1 MQPVTSLD
9 TSVIQI
15 GDWRVDPGLDEISRD
30 DERIKLEPK
39 LMQLLLHLARHAG
52 QVVSVEQ
59 LLDEV
64 WKDVVVTP
72 DSVYHA
78 VAALRRAL
86 RDDSKDPTYIANV
99 MRRGYRLIAPVV
111 PLRTAEAPALPAQS
125 PQPASKN
132 QAAIPTT
139 DAPWTRSVRRFIGQ
153 PFGVAIVAVLAIGLT
168 YVLADKLWSSKRFTM
183 ARSAA
188 TLPNSIAVL
197 PFADMSEKHDQE
209 YFADGMAEEI
219 LNLLAKVPGL
229 RVIGR
234 TSSFAFKGKQA
245 DLPSI
250 ARVLGV
256 TYLVEGSVR
265 RSSDRV
271 RVTVQLVNSRDGS
284 RAWSGAFDGNP
295 TDILRLQ
302 DEIAVQVAHSLSVE
316 VADQFSTRT
325 AISSPEA
332 YDYYLRGLREL
343 DTDASDTHDWG
354 REYFQKALT
363 LDPKFTPAALGV
375 AAADLSRC
383 MEGIQPQVS
392 CPRADASIDLA
403 LKLDPRSADA
413 YAMRAYVLTVF
424 NWDWAGA
431 TAAVTKAADLG
442 GGPWTAFAS
451 ARLASAIGD
460 VGRARRLYQQIIA
473 SNPFEA
479 DAQVDMGL
487 DVELRSGHPE
497 QAEVYV
503 RRGLQI
509 DPRYSGGHYGLGL
522 IQLLQ
527 GKLDAALSS
536 MKDERIDQ
544 GRLLGLVL
552 VYTAMSRTADS
563 DATLATMLSN
573 GVYPPSDFARAYA
586 FRGDADR
593 AISYLQKA
601 YEAHDTNLW
610 YIKGDPLLKSL
621 ERDPRYQAFLRK
633 MNFPE

>member
-1 MQPVTSLD
+1 MRPVGPLD
-9 TSVIQI
+9 NTVIRI
-15 GDWRVDPGLDEISRD
+15 GAWRVDPELDEISRD
-30 DERIKLEPK
+30 GHTTKLEPK

-52 QVVSVEQ
+52 QVVGVEQ

-86 RDDSKDPTYIANV
+86 GDNSKEPSYIANV

-111 PLRTAEAPALPAQS
+111 PLRTAEAPALPLQSAHSAAEEQVVKRMLEQPQS
-125 PQPASKN
+125 PS
-132 QAAIPTT
+132 I
-139 DAPWTRSVRRFIGQ
+139 RRLIGRRFGI
-153 PFGVAIVAVLAIGLT
+153 AIIAVLAV
-168 YVLADKLWSSKRFTM
+168 VLAYLIADKLWISRRVPVVQPT
-183 ARSAA
+183 APLAH
-188 TLPNSIAVL
+188 SIAVL
-197 PFADMSEKHDQE
+197 PFVDMSEKHDQE
-209 YFADGMAEEI
+209 YFADGMAEEV
-219 LNLLAKVPGL
+219 LNLLVKIPGL

-250 ARVLGV
+250 GTALGV
-256 TYLVEGSVR
+256 AYLVEGSVR
-265 RSSDRV
+265 RSNDRI
-271 RVTVQLVNSRDGS
+271 RVTAQLLNARDGS
-284 RAWSGAFDGNP
+284 RLWSGTFDGAA

-302 DEIAVQVAHSLSVE
+302 EEIAVQIAHSLSVQ
-316 VADQFSTRT
+316 VADAFSTRA

-354 REYFQKALT
+354 REFFQKALT
-363 LDPKFTPAALGV
+363 LDPQFTPAALGI
-375 AAADLSRC
+375 AAADLSKC

-392 CPRADASIDLA
+392 CPRANTSIDMA

-413 YAMRAYVLTVF
+413 YAMRAFVLTVF

-431 TAAVTKAADLG
+431 TTAVTKAADLG
-442 GGPWTAFAS
+442 GGPWTTFAA
-451 ARLASAIGD
+451 ARLAAAIGD
-460 VGRARRLYQQIIA
+460 MPRARRLYQQIIA
-473 SNPFEA
+473 SNPLEA

-497 QAEVYV
+497 QAEGYL
-503 RRGLQI
+503 RRALQI
-509 DPRYSGGHYGLGL
+509 DPRYSGAHYGLGL
-522 IQLLQ
+522 IQLAQ

-536 MKDERIDQ
+536 MKEERTDQ
-544 GRLLGLVL
+544 GQLLGLAV

-563 DATLATMLSN
+563 DAAVVAMQRN
-573 GVYPPSDFARAYA
+573 GYYPPADFARAYA

-593 AISYLQKA
+593 AIGYLEEA
-601 YEAHDTNLW
+601 YQAHDTSLW
-610 YIKGDPLLKSL
+610 YLKGDTLLNTL
-621 ERDPRYQAFLRK
+621 ERDPRYQALLRK
-633 MNFPE
+633 MNFPQ